1 MTATPD
7 SFSSVELAKLLENA
21 PQDIVDRVLNPENET
36 SADKQQRLTKIAEN
50 CIQDVTDPLNGAE
63 AALVHKIILHI
74 LVDHMVEWHSKVSHH
89 LIRDGEAGPA
99 IGWARDA
106 GKFQAIANIL
116 ITIECGDD
124 DFTCITK

>member
-21 PQDIVDRVLNPENET
+21 PQDIVDRIVPADET
-36 SADKQQRLTKIAEN
+36 AEDKQQRLTRIAEK
-50 CIQDVTDPLNGAE
+50 CIQDVTDPLDGAE
-63 AALVHKIILHI
+63 AAQVHKVILHL
-74 LVDHMVEWHSKVSHH
+74 LVDHMIEWHSKVSHH

-116 ITIECGDD
+116 VTIECGDD
-124 DFTCITK
+124 DFTCVTK